1 MMAYLT
7 VKTVFATRIIPQG
20 TESYSSICFLQSA
33 FRKNICSQKH
43 FQSIEDLFTSDGTAV
58 YISLNTIEEN
68 EQILSTK
75 ISKTN
80 QETGISALIPENKKA
95 LSVNFDIETSNIL
108 TTGASTYIFGI
119 VDCRDYTDTN
129 KELQE
134 SVFAV
139 AQNVLVFISRQQL
152 YRDVKKWGDDYKNVG
167 IITLSV
173 SFEEV
178 QKILIASQRG
188 SLKYVIRPAGDVEIS
203 NIKPLRLSS
212 IVKDISKIAL
222 LQNNE
227 EI

>member
-1 MMAYLT
+1 M
-7 VKTVFATRIIPQG
+7 
-20 TESYSSICFLQSA
+20 
-33 FRKNICSQKH
+33 
-43 FQSIEDLFTSDGTAV
+43 
-58 YISLNTIEEN
+58 
-68 EQILSTK
+68 
-75 ISKTN
+75 
-80 QETGISALIPENKKA
+80 
-95 LSVNFDIETSNIL
+95 
-108 TTGASTYIFGI
+108 
-119 VDCRDYTDTN
+119 
-129 KELQE
+129 
-134 SVFAV
+134 FAV

-212 IVKDISKIAL
+212 IVKDISKITL